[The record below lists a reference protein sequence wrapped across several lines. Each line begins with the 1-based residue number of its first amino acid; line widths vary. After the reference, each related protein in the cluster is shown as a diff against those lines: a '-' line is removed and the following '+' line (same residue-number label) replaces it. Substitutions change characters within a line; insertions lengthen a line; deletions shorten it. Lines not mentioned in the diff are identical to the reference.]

1 MRKSTMSRLVQ
12 VLALAVLAA
21 ACNAQEPEQDRPV
34 QRAAEPAGA
43 APAAEQPSRP
53 ATPQA
58 APPSEVRA
66 GEPEAAAQE
75 GELPSLAQTAQEP
88 DAATANARFRAGQH
102 YDVLTPAQ
110 PTSVAPGKVEVAEVF
125 WYGCPHCYSLEP
137 YIQRWEQSGKPPAAE
152 LVRIPASLN
161 PSWQPHARLFY
172 AAKALGVLD
181 KAHTDIF
188 RAIHVER
195 NPLNTEE
202 AMLELLGRYDV
213 SEEAAQEALRS
224 FAVETEVR
232 RADTLTRRYRLTGV
246 PAVVV
251 NGKYVS
257 GVDKVGSPEALLE
270 LVNFLVAKESSPEQ

>member
-1 MRKSTMSRLVQ
+1 MIRLVQ
-12 VLALAVLAA
+12 VLTLAVLAA
-21 ACNAQEPEQDRPV
+21 ACNAQEPEQDRAA
-34 QRAAEPAGA
+34 QRTAEPAA
-43 APAAEQPSRP
+43 SAPAAEQP
-53 ATPQA
+53 ATPAAPQA
-58 APPSEVRA
+58 EAPPSEVRA
-66 GEPEAAAQE
+66 GEPEGAAQE
-75 GELPSLAQTAQEP
+75 GELPNLAQAAQQP

-110 PTSVAPGKVEVAEVF
+110 PTSVAPGRVEVAEVF

-137 YIQRWEQSGKPPAAE
+137 YLKRWEQSGKPPAAE

-181 KAHTDIF
+181 RAHTDIF

-213 SEEAAQEALRS
+213 SEDAVQDALRS

>member
-1 MRKSTMSRLVQ
+1 MSRLVQ

-21 ACNAQEPEQDRPV
+21 ACNAQEPERDRAA
-34 QRAAEPAGA
+34 QRAAEPAST
-43 APAAEQPSRP
+43 APTAEQPGRP
-53 ATPQA
+53 APPQA

-66 GEPEAAAQE
+66 GEPEAAAQA

-152 LVRIPASLN
+152 LVRLPASLN
-161 PSWQPHARLFY
+161 PSWQPHARLYY
-172 AAKALGVLD
+172 AAKALGVLEE
-181 KAHTDIF
+181 AHTDIF

-195 NPLNTEE
+195 KPLNTEE
-202 AMLELLGRYDV
+202 AMLELLGQYDV
-213 SEEAAQEALRS
+213 SEDDAREALTS

-257 GVDKVGSPEALLE
+257 GVEKVGTPEALLE

>member
-1 MRKSTMSRLVQ
+1 MSRLVQ
-12 VLALAVLAA
+12 VLTLAVLAA
-21 ACNAQEPEQDRPV
+21 ACNAQEPEQDRPA
-34 QRAAEPAGA
+34 QRAPEPAA
-43 APAAEQPSRP
+43 SAPAAEQPAGP
-53 ATPQA
+53 AAPQA
-58 APPSEVRA
+58 EAPPSDVRA
-66 GEPEAAAQE
+66 GEPEGAAQE
-75 GELPSLAQTAQEP
+75 GELPSLAQAAQQP

-181 KAHTDIF
+181 RAHTDIF

-202 AMLELLGRYDV
+202 AMRELLGRYDV
-213 SEEAAQEALRS
+213 SEEAVRDALHS
-224 FAVETEVR
+224 FTVETEVL